1 MITISNEQAKDL
13 RNAFECWQQDYD
25 PVEDKEQYEMFGLG
39 VVAMDELLALRKERE
54 KAEPDYYVVVTSA
67 GVWQSFH
74 RNRAEAEFI
83 VSKPFNP
90 GYSVLEIYTA
100 PPAPVVPDEHHS
112 VIAEQLAHILS
123 VMDVTDHQRA
133 VINCAVDR
141 LNKNAEMLQQPSTT
155 PSSREAILYEPSPTD
170 SANAPLEFTDVED
183 RAWVVGA
190 EWMRDAFK
198 GENPH
203 LRIANDE
210 DAAPAPVSV
219 PAITFNSASAFEDFW
234 SNFEHPF
241 AEDDEL
247 KSFAS
252 EIYRAAMLKQPVSTA
267 YKLPDGWVAVPV
279 EPTQEMIDAHVE
291 GVQSGGMQKGYR
303 AMLAAAPAPGKEG

>member
-1 MITISNEQAKDL
+1 MNTISNEQAKDL

-25 PVEDKEQYEMFGLG
+25 PVEDKEQYDMFGLG

-54 KAEPDYYVVVTSA
+54 KAEPVAWMLTDNEFGHSVATKAGFTLNFYRSKGWGVT
-67 GVWQSFH
+67 
-74 RNRAEAEFI
+74 
-83 VSKPFNP
+83 P
-90 GYSVLEIYTA
+90 LYTA

>member
-1 MITISNEQAKDL
+1 MTLSKERLENYASGSWYPD
-13 RNAFECWQQDYD
+13 ADY
-25 PVEDKEQYEMFGLG
+25 VK
-39 VVAMDELLALRKERE
+39 AMARELLALRER
-54 KAEPDYYVVVTSA
+54 AEPDYIRYDCGCCGWETIEDWRDNDA
-67 GVWQSFH
+67 CPKCNH
-74 RNRAEAEFI
+74 
-83 VSKPFNP
+83 KPM
-90 GYSVLEIYTA
+90 GKTELYTT

-141 LNKNAEMLQQPSTT
+141 LNKNAEMLQQSSTT

>member
-1 MITISNEQAKDL
+1 MSEISEVIASEIADFF
-13 RNAFECWQQDYD
+13 AD
-25 PVEDKEQYEMFGLG
+25 FGG
-39 VVAMDELLALRKERE
+39 PGEPDIQSGEAQRLLTERLLSVMALRER
-54 KAEPDYYVVVTSA
+54 AEPVAWTDE
-67 GVWQSFH
+67 QEL
-74 RNRAEAEFI
+74 RAVNERGCGYLFTVNPITPHADARRVIKLYAE
-83 VSKPFNP
+83 
-90 GYSVLEIYTA
+90 

-141 LNKNAEMLQQPSTT
+141 FNKNAEMLQQSSTT